1 MVDNIDFQR
10 IYKEHEKEIL
20 DDYSTF
26 LRFETIAS
34 DSKYKDS
41 LHKCA
46 LWLQKFLEKIG
57 FTAVIWKTK
66 GSPIVF
72 AEYIGTSSP
81 SILIYHHYDVQPVEP
96 LDAWK
101 TPPFDPTCIDGKMFA
116 RGASDNKGQCIC
128 SLAALQIY
136 MKSNKNRKGTIKILI
151 EGEEEVGSLSLL
163 HLLKEKKKELY
174 ADYMLIYDT
183 GLSNATTPA
192 VTFGMRGILGMEAT
206 LQTVRQDLH
215 SGVYGNIALNPN
227 RAMADI
233 IHALWNADGFISIP
247 GFYKDIQFPTQK
259 ELQQLTFPNTK
270 ESLKRLG
277 VTSFVKDPVHLKEE
291 NWLLPSIEIT
301 SWFGG
306 YTTEGIKTIIPNK
319 TTIKLSCRLALGQS
333 PNKVRKQLKSFLL
346 SHTPRGASWKIKPTH
361 GYPAYRASVQSKL
374 GAFVRGIYTE
384 VFSKKCINLL
394 SGATIPIVSELAKVC
409 REDLLLIGVALLSD
423 GIHAPNEH
431 FQIKQLEKGVC
442 VIGKIF
448 ESFHKL
454 E

>member
-41 LHKCA
+41 LHKCS
-46 LWLQKFLEKIG
+46 LWLQEYLRKIG
-57 FTAVIWKTK
+57 FNAVIWETK

-72 AEYIGTSSP
+72 AEYGTSSP

-116 RGASDNKGQCIC
+116 RGASDNKGQCMC
-128 SLAALQIY
+128 TLAALQIY
-136 MKSNKNRKGTIKILI
+136 MKSNKSPKGMIKILI

-183 GLSNATTPA
+183 GLSNANTPA
-192 VTFGMRGILGMEAT
+192 VTFGMRGILGLEAT

-233 IHALWNADGFISIP
+233 LHLLWNADGCISIP
-247 GFYKDIQFPTQK
+247 GFYKGIQFPTKK
-259 ELQQLTFPNTK
+259 ELGQLTFPNTK
-270 ESLKRLG
+270 ESLKKLG
-277 VTSFVKDPVHLKEE
+277 VTAFVKDSIHLKEE

-319 TTIKLSCRLALGQS
+319 TTVKLSCRLALGQS
-333 PNKVRKQLKSFLL
+333 PSKVLKQLKSFLL
-346 SHTPRGASWKIKPTH
+346 SHTPKGAKWKMKPTL

-374 GAFVRGIYTE
+374 GTFVRGIYTE

-394 SGATIPIVSELAKVC
+394 SGATIPIVSELGKVC

-423 GIHAPNEH
+423 NIHAPNEH